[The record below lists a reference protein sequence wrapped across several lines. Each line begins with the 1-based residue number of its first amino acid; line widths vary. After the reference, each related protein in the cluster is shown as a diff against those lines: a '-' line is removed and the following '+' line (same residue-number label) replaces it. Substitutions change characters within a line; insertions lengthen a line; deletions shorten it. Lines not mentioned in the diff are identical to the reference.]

1 MKANIRKTY
10 TFDDVLLVPQSSNI
24 LPSSV
29 SLETKITRTIQL
41 KIPILSAAMD
51 TVTEYEMAIAMARE
65 GGIGIIHK
73 NLSIEEQAE
82 QVQLVKRAESGVI
95 TNPYTLSPND
105 RLAKVWEL
113 RAQHKVGGFPVI
125 DKGKLV
131 GILTSRD
138 IRFETDGK
146 LLVKDLMT
154 PREKL
159 ITAPV
164 GTSSEDCIS
173 LLQKHR
179 IEKLILVNPDF
190 SLAGML
196 TVKDLLKKINY
207 PNAVQD
213 EKNRLLVGAA
223 VGVTGDY
230 LERAQELVHQGVNLL
245 VVDTAHGHHS
255 NIGSALNKLKANLN
269 IEIIAGNIATAKAAE
284 YLIDNGADA
293 IKVGI
298 GPGSICTTRVIAGI
312 GVPQLSAIM
321 DCAEVVEKAG
331 IPIIADGGI
340 KYSGDI
346 VKALAGGAN
355 AVMIGSLLAGTDES
369 PGESIIYNGR
379 RFKSYRGMG
388 SIGAMKKGSK
398 DRYFQEEL
406 EENKLVAEGIEGMV
420 PYKGPVREFLYQLTG
435 GIKAGMGYCGA
446 ENIKN
451 LRKRAEFIEIT
462 SAGLRESHPHDVNIT
477 KESPNYQISD

>member
-95 TNPYTLSPND
+95 TNPYTLSPTD

-113 RAQHKVGGFPVI
+113 RAQHKVGGFPVV

-446 ENIKN
+446 ENLEA
-451 LRKRAEFIEIT
+451 LRKKAEFIEIT

-477 KESPNYQISD
+477 KESPNYQISE

>member
-29 SLETKITRTIQL
+29 SLETKITRTLQL

-95 TNPYTLSPND
+95 TNPYTLSPTD

-113 RAQHKVGGFPVI
+113 RAQHKVGGFPVV

-420 PYKGPVREFLYQLTG
+420 PYKGPAREFLYQLTG

>member
-95 TNPYTLSPND
+95 TNPYTLSPTD

-113 RAQHKVGGFPVI
+113 RAQHKVGGFPVV

>member
-1 MKANIRKTY
+1 MKANIRKTF
-10 TFDDVLLVPQSSNI
+10 TFDDVLLVPQSSSI

-29 SLETKITRTIQL
+29 SLETKIAKNTQL
-41 KIPILSAAMD
+41 NIPIVSAAMD

-73 NLSIEEQAE
+73 NLSIAEQAE

-95 TNPYTLSPND
+95 TNPYTLSPDD

-113 RAQHKVGGFPVI
+113 RAQYKVGGFPVV

-154 PREKL
+154 PKEKL
-159 ITAPV
+159 ITAPA
-164 GTSSEDCIS
+164 GTSSEECIA
-173 LLQKHR
+173 LLQKYR

-207 PNAVQD
+207 PYAVQD

-223 VGVTGDY
+223 IGVTGDY

-245 VVDTAHGHHS
+245 VVDTAHAHHS
-255 NIGSALNKLKANLN
+255 NISNALNKLKASLE
-269 IEIIAGNIATAKAAE
+269 IEIIAGNIATAKAAK
-284 YLIDNGADA
+284 YLIDSGADA

-321 DCAEVVEKAG
+321 DCAEVAAKSG
-331 IPIIADGGI
+331 IPLIADGGI

-346 VKALAGGAN
+346 VKALAGGAS

-388 SIGAMKKGSK
+388 SIPAMKKGGK
-398 DRYFQEEL
+398 DRYFQEDL
-406 EENKLVAEGIEGMV
+406 EESKLVAEGIEGMV
-420 PYKGPVREFLYQLTG
+420 PYKGPVREFIYQLTG
-435 GIKAGMGYCGA
+435 GIRAGMGYCGA
-446 ENIKN
+446 ENLSS
-451 LRKRAEFIEIT
+451 LRERAEFIEIT
-462 SAGLRESHPHDVNIT
+462 SAGLKESHPHDVNIT

>member
-1 MKANIRKTY
+1 
-10 TFDDVLLVPQSSNI
+10 
-24 LPSSV
+24 
-29 SLETKITRTIQL
+29 
-41 KIPILSAAMD
+41 
-51 TVTEYEMAIAMARE
+51 
-65 GGIGIIHK
+65 
-73 NLSIEEQAE
+73 QAE

-95 TNPYTLSPND
+95 TNPYTLSPTD

-113 RAQHKVGGFPVI
+113 RAQHKVGGFPVV

>member
-29 SLETKITRTIQL
+29 SLETKITRTLQL

-95 TNPYTLSPND
+95 TNPYTLSPTD

-113 RAQHKVGGFPVI
+113 RAQHKVGGFPVV

-223 VGVTGDY
+223 VGVTGDF